1 MKLIIHSKYGKFEGN
16 EVPYDDKKYNEIGG
30 FLTQLHKLDFVCF
43 DTANG
48 ELHMT
53 KSMIDD
59 CIIELVK

>member
-16 EVPYDDKKYNEIGG
+16 EVPYDEKRYKELSN
-30 FLTQLHKLDFVCF
+30 FLEQLHNLEVACF

-59 CIIELVK
+59 CIIELIK

>member
-16 EVPYDDKKYNEIGG
+16 ELQYDDKKYKDISGS
-30 FLTQLHKLDFVCF
+30 LTQLLKHNVVCF
-43 DTANG
+43 VTVNG
-48 ELHMT
+48 EIHMT

>member
-16 EVPYDDKKYNEIGG
+16 EVPYDEKRYKELSN
-30 FLTQLHKLDFVCF
+30 FLEQLHKFDFACF
-43 DTANG
+43 DTPNG

-59 CIIELVK
+59 CIIELIK

>member
-16 EVPYDDKKYNEIGG
+16 EVPYDEKKYEELSN
-30 FLTQLHKLDFVCF
+30 FLEQLHNLEVVCF
-43 DTANG
+43 ATTNG

-59 CIIELVK
+59 CIIELIK

>member
-16 EVPYDDKKYNEIGG
+16 EVPYDEKKYEELSN
-30 FLTQLHKLDFVCF
+30 FLEQLHNLEVVCF
-43 DTANG
+43 DTPNG

-59 CIIELVK
+59 CIIELIK